1 MLKKKEEI
9 KRLKSLKMKEIR
21 EKLERVG
28 REGGKTLAETAGSFT
43 NLYQAHIATVTHKL
57 TLIALQELDLEGDWD
72 PDAHDKQM
80 TDIYGQDSEDA
91 FNNDEKPQWDDD
103 IDVTDIVH
111 EEAESSEK
119 KKKKKKKKKGGD
131 EGVDESGVNVD
142 EMDADVEMAVD
153 EEEWDGTEEM
163 RKRKLDEYMDEIYGL
178 DFNDM
183 VGGMPTRFKYTKVQQ
198 QAYALS
204 PVEIL
209 LATDA
214 ELNQYMG
221 IKKYAP
227 YRKDGNNW
235 DQNRSTRL
243 KELKTKLQERG
254 VTSGVAGEAS
264 AGERPAKKRKGKKE
278 RMKAKEAVVQDG
290 DEEGEDMGGGGAA
303 MEADRSRDESKS
315 EETKRNRHQEPV
327 EEEIAAERDTL

>member
-1 MLKKKEEI
+1 
-9 KRLKSLKMKEIR
+9 
-21 EKLERVG
+21 
-28 REGGKTLAETAGSFT
+28 
-43 NLYQAHIATVTHKL
+43 
-57 TLIALQELDLEGDWD
+57 
-72 PDAHDKQM
+72 
-80 TDIYGQDSEDA
+80 
-91 FNNDEKPQWDDD
+91 
-103 IDVTDIVH
+103 
-111 EEAESSEK
+111 
-119 KKKKKKKKKGGD
+119 
-131 EGVDESGVNVD
+131 
-142 EMDADVEMAVD
+142 
-153 EEEWDGTEEM
+153 
-163 RKRKLDEYMDEIYGL
+163 
-178 DFNDM
+178 
-183 VGGMPTRFKYTKVQQ
+183 MPTRFKYTKVQQ

-290 DEEGEDMGGGGAA
+290 DEEDGDMGGGAA

-327 EEEIAAERDTL
+327 EEEVGAGGGVENTTKKRRRHKKSGVSSQL